1 MRIRA
6 NENRTVETARRDL
19 QQLAVHLHIRQR
31 RPAGGAETVPV
42 SGRRQIEHPDLV
54 RSAEPL
60 QPGGRREQIRGMSR
74 PGVLAAVL
82 AVAEIE
88 LLEVAFDFEADRLTQ
103 T

>member
-1 MRIRA
+1 
-6 NENRTVETARRDL
+6 
-19 QQLAVHLHIRQR
+19 
-31 RPAGGAETVPV
+31 
-42 SGRRQIEHPDLV
+42 
-54 RSAEPL
+54 
-60 QPGGRREQIRGMSR
+60 MSR